1 MPGRWRI
8 GTTGIRAGA
17 PGLAPWAPMPVT
29 FLAHQA
35 PVLPLKRRWPGL
47 DGVALVVGSTVPD
60 LARVTERLPVLYVYG
75 TPTWFDGHRPDQ
87 LVSWCLV
94 VGLLITWSA
103 RRLVLPR
110 LSGHLPDLGDFHLRD
125 LRLVGRTR
133 HRWWNTVGCVL
144 IGASVHSLIDVLT
157 HSDRPV
163 SLPGSST
170 HLVELAGRSID
181 VANALQVAASVGLS
195 VWAVVQMLDIGRS
208 RDLARWSGAVLAPA
222 PTPPNHRAV
231 VAAVLTAMILTGAFA
246 ATQMHRGARVAL
258 MTWALAGWFSLCL
271 IAATRPRPEG
281 DESMHPVEVSEAAVD
296 PLLEVG

>member
-1 MPGRWRI
+1 
-8 GTTGIRAGA
+8 
-17 PGLAPWAPMPVT
+17 MPVT

-60 LARVTERLPVLYVYG
+60 LARASERLPVLYLYG

-110 LSGHLPDLGDFHLRD
+110 LGGHLPDLGDFHLRD

-133 HRWWNTVGCVL
+133 HRWWNIVGCVL
-144 IGASVHSLIDVLT
+144 IGAVTHSLIDLLT
-157 HSDRPV
+157 HSDRSL

-170 HLVELAGRSID
+170 HLIEFAGRSID
-181 VANALQVAASVGLS
+181 VANALQVVTSIALS
-195 VWAVVQMLDIGRS
+195 MWAVVQMLGIGRR
-208 RDLARWSGAVLAPA
+208 RDIARWSGVGPVPA
-222 PTPPNHRAV
+222 PTPPQHRAV
-231 VAAVLTAMILTGAFA
+231 VLAVLTAGVLTGLLAG
-246 ATQMHRGARVAL
+246 TQIHRGGRVAL
-258 MTWALAGWFSLCL
+258 MTWALAGWLALCL
-271 IAATRPRPEG
+271 IAATRPRPDLG
-281 DESMHPVEVSEAAVD
+281 ADAAAVADSEAAVD